1 MAIGVWHGQVCLCD
15 WIESRRFPAHLAAS
29 RNAFLGIDV
38 TNEADMELVS
48 SVAGWIGRYLD
59 GERER
64 MPFDIAPVG
73 TPFQKSVWDVIAG
86 IPYGGTLSYSALA
99 SAIGRPDAVRAV
111 ASACAS
117 NPVSLLVPATGWWAR
132 MAPSQDTPAAW
143 MPKPPSWPWR
153 ACRRIDSVDAP
164 LRCQEAG
171 KEGRDESRARL
182 FHLR

>member
-1 MAIGVWHGQVCLCD
+1 MVEIVTTRLGKMAIGVWHGQVYLCD

-117 NPVSLLVPATGWWAR
+117 NPVSLLVPCHRVVGSDGTLTGYAGG
-132 MAPSQDTPAAW
+132 
-143 MPKPPSWPWR
+143 
-153 ACRRIDSVDAP
+153 VDAKAS
-164 LRCQEAG
+164 LLAM
-171 KEGRDESRARL
+171 EGLPSD
-182 FHLR
+182 

>member
-1 MAIGVWHGQVCLCD
+1 MLEIVTTRFGKMAIGVCQGQVRLCD

-117 NPVSLLVPATGWWAR
+117 NPVSLLVPCHRVVGSDGTLTGYAGG
-132 MAPSQDTPAAW
+132 
-143 MPKPPSWPWR
+143 
-153 ACRRIDSVDAP
+153 VDAKAS
-164 LRCQEAG
+164 LLAM
-171 KEGRDESRARL
+171 EGLPSD
-182 FHLR
+182 

>member
-117 NPVSLLVPATGWWAR
+117 NPVSLLVPCHRVVGSDGTLTGYAGG
-132 MAPSQDTPAAW
+132 
-143 MPKPPSWPWR
+143 
-153 ACRRIDSVDAP
+153 VDAKAS
-164 LRCQEAG
+164 LLAM
-171 KEGRDESRARL
+171 EGLPSD
-182 FHLR
+182 